1 MDRRAAATLAAADY
15 DPTRYRARQFDPGW
29 LADNDLVLAMDAD
42 NLADVLAS
50 DADADRSR
58 LRMFRDFDPVG
69 TGGDVPDPYYGGDAG
84 FEEVL
89 EMVERTAAALVAAL
103 QRQPELTPAERS

>member
-1 MDRRAAATLAAADY
+1 MH
-15 DPTRYRARQFDPGW
+15 RARQFAPSW
-29 LADNDLVLAMDAD
+29 LEDNDLVLAMDQQ
-42 NLADVLAS
+42 NLADVTSTGGAPG
-50 DADADRSR
+50 ADR
-58 LRMFRDFDPVG
+58 LRMFRDFDPLG

-103 QRQPELTPAERS
+103 QRQPELTASEPAP

>member
-1 MDRRAAATLAAADY
+1 
-15 DPTRYRARQFDPGW
+15 
-29 LADNDLVLAMDAD
+29 
-42 NLADVLAS
+42 
-50 DADADRSR
+50 
-58 LRMFRDFDPVG
+58 MFRDFDPLG

-103 QRQPELTPAERS
+103 QRQPELTASEPAP